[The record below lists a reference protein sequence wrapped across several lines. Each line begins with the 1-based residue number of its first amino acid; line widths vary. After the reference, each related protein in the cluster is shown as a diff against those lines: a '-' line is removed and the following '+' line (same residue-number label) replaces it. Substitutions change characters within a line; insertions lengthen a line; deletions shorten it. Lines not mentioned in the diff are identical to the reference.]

1 MSNNISSNIST
12 RESVSSILESSI
24 RELSD
29 VVNSASDSDPSI
41 NQINKEISNYEH
53 IIDSDTFYK
62 DNEYGGGVASTSYVT
77 ENFYDT
83 NSTFSKWYVILLV
96 IVFIIIGFIYFMR
109 LRKEKNKLINK

>member
-41 NQINKEISNYEH
+41 NDIADVNPIYS
-53 IIDSDTFYK
+53 IAI
-62 DNEYGGGVASTSYVT
+62 G
-77 ENFYDT
+77 T
-83 NSTFSKWYVILLV
+83 NSSKNMTQSTMIFFVS
-96 IVFIIIGFIYFMR
+96 G
-109 LRKEKNKLINK
+109 E